1 MKLSLKTD
9 VVSAKA
15 HGLQDAWLG
24 LGQDMLM
31 KFPGHRMKES
41 GVWKGHVFCPVNCHW
56 AGLSLVFP
64 LLSN

>member
-24 LGQDMLM
+24 PRHANEAPWSPYEGVRCLERSCVLPGQLPLGGI
-31 KFPGHRMKES
+31 KSCVSVVG
-41 GVWKGHVFCPVNCHW
+41 
-56 AGLSLVFP
+56 
-64 LLSN
+64 